1 MYVLWLLTDCEGW
14 GLSLMMKEQV
24 LRFQHKYSSPQT
36 KNIIWILSIESGSDI
51 FLYKEELVSWDY
63 DRAGMLHYCD
73 TCVIITD
80 HLESV
85 TRDLVTAWHEAVT
98 LSTAGRG
105 WLILCPLSGPDGEE
119 TQADKHSWVIKQ
131 SDVACFVCV
140 LNISGFCPFYL
151 LVDTDPMYVF
161 THNITFNR
169 SIDIQISHTLLS
181 LQNISVQENHAKFV
195 TKDSE

>member
-1 MYVLWLLTDCEGW
+1 MSICVDVLWLLTDCEGW

-85 TRDLVTAWHEAVT
+85 TSWPRDTR
-98 LSTAGRG
+98 LSHF
-105 WLILCPLSGPDGEE
+105 PLRVGADWYFVPSLSSGPDDEKK
-119 TQADKHSWVIKQ
+119 TQADKHSRVIKQ

-140 LNISGFCPFYL
+140 LNISSLCPFCL
-151 LVDTDPMYVF
+151 LVDRDPTYVCF
-161 THNITFNR
+161 
-169 SIDIQISHTLLS
+169 
-181 LQNISVQENHAKFV
+181 
-195 TKDSE
+195 